1 MMKSKANF
9 PGLLE
14 GFFSERL
21 MQQKQASAH
30 TIASYRDSF
39 RYLLRF
45 TEKRL
50 HKPPSRLT
58 LKEIDAPLI
67 AAFRKEP
74 IYFTADS

>member
-21 MQQKQASAH
+21 MQQKPASPH

-39 RYLLRF
+39 GICSGSPRNACTNLR
-45 TEKRL
+45 L
-50 HKPPSRLT
+50 VSR
-58 LKEIDAPLI
+58 
-67 AAFRKEP
+67 
-74 IYFTADS
+74 